1 MKTIKKAGP
10 LDECGYVSN
19 FYCQDNYLLPQQERE
34 EFTQID
40 VIFTVDEM
48 KYVCAKCMLS
58 RFSCFQLFATPW
70 TVARQA
76 AKQAS

>member
-10 LDECGYVSN
+10 LDACEYE
-19 FYCQDNYLLPQQERE
+19 QLLLSRQLFTATTGERS
-34 EFTQID
+34 ID

-48 KYVCAKCMLS
+48 KYVCAECMLS
-58 RFSCFQLFATPW
+58 RFSCFQLFANPW